1 VASTLRRVIIGA
13 SIGNTVEWFDF
24 AIYGFLATFI
34 AVNFSPAGNDTAAL
48 LNSGSLAA
56 AIAAHCGLAV
66 IECIYISAAV
76 SAGVELFVT
85 RVRYSGFAVGYNV
98 CVALF
103 GGTTPYIVTW
113 LTGRTGNALAP
124 AFYVIAAA
132 VISLLTV
139 FTLRETAG
147 RPLVAA

>member
-1 VASTLRRVIIGA
+1 MVLGYPL
-13 SIGNTVEWFDF
+13 F
-24 AIYGFLATFI
+24 
-34 AVNFSPAGNDTAAL
+34 AL

-56 AIAAHCGLAV
+56 AIGAHCGLAV

-113 LTGRTGNALAP
+113 LTRHTGNTFAP

-132 VISLLTV
+132 VISLITV
-139 FTLRETAG
+139 LTLRETAR
-147 RPLVAA
+147 RPLVAG